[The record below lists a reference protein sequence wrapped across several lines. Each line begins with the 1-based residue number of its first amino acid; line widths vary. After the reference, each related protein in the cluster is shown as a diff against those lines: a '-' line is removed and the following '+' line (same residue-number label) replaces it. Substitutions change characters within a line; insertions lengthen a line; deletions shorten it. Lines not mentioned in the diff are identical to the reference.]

1 MNVNDDSV
9 LKYANFSLFML
20 FEKAL
25 SYLWKL
31 GEMLFPFLSL
41 NANFSPG
48 KILHMLCEHSF
59 LKDNQKF

>member
-1 MNVNDDSV
+1 
-9 LKYANFSLFML
+9 ML

-31 GEMLFPFLSL
+31 GETLFPFLSL
-41 NANFSPG
+41 NANFSPA

-59 LKDNQKF
+59 LKDNQKFSKMEW